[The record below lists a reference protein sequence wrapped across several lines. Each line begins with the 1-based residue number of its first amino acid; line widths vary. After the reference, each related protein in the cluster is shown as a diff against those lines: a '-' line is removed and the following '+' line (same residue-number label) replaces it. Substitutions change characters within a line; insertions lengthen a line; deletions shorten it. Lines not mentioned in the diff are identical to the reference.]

1 MSYLITIH
9 RKTGGTDQHKD
20 LTAPQADRIWDVLTR
35 EFAFMADKIIMSCNG
50 EIMREW
56 DRLRVST
63 TCDVAPAKSH
73 PAPEYTGEW

>member
-1 MSYLITIH
+1 
-9 RKTGGTDQHKD
+9 
-20 LTAPQADRIWDVLTR
+20 
-35 EFAFMADKIIMSCNG
+35 MADKIIMSCNG